1 MATQDEASAPVSAP
15 AATAPAAPI
24 DVRTLEPLLAAQAA
38 RGECSWPWLVRFL
51 GELTRAVRASVR
63 FFPPNRVEGPLAAHA
78 QQPPPP
84 VCALLDRQDDD
95 FAAAI
100 RRARKT
106 LHRKATINDEEVVQI
121 GTPLSGEGDPR
132 GALILWIAPPKD
144 QALEPFLVAL
154 QLVAS
159 FGQAAAPRESAGG
172 DPRLAASLSSLS
184 SRIAVCHDLTT
195 AAQAFADEAVKL
207 AGCDVAALALGRSGR
222 WRTAAVS
229 GGGRFD
235 SAGALSGAVSAAL
248 RELEATPATAQTTDA
263 GGPGLRELARHWDC
277 RAVRPWLLPA
287 GPGAHSGPGA
297 PPVAAL
303 LLGFRQ
309 PEVCDADLAR
319 RLDAATQG
327 WASLVAVSLRLG
339 AGGAARELL
348 GRLFRPF
355 ASVRRTAVW
364 LLVLGLLTVAMLW
377 PVPFS
382 VRATARVEAADR
394 RTVSASADGTLREN
408 HVEVGQE
415 VGAGQALGEMDD
427 AEVLIRLSEARAA
440 RERAL
445 AQHAAAMARSDA
457 DAARGQLARLDV
469 DAAEIEIRLLEHRL
483 KGLALTAPVSGV
495 VLRDASRIAGAR
507 VPLGT
512 PLYEIA
518 PASSIRLE
526 LDVPDDRIAYVREGQ
541 EVRIVLESFPGR
553 SWRARVSKV
562 HPQSE
567 LRDGANLFVVEA
579 IPLDAASEW
588 RPGMR
593 GRASIEEAHRALGW
607 VLFHPVV
614 EFVEWIL
621 FW

>member
-1 MATQDEASAPVSAP
+1 M
-15 AATAPAAPI
+15 
-24 DVRTLEPLLAAQAA
+24 AQAA
-38 RGECSWPWLVRFL
+38 QGGCSWAWLVGFL
-51 GELTRAVRASVR
+51 QALTRAVRASVR
-63 FFPPNRVEGPLAAHA
+63 FFPPNRVDGPLAAHA
-78 QQPPPP
+78 QPLPAP
-84 VCALLDRQDDD
+84 VAALLDRQDDD
-95 FAAAI
+95 FAATV

-106 LHRKATINDEEVVQI
+106 LHRKAALNNDEVVQI

-132 GALILWIAPPKD
+132 GVLILWITPPPD

-154 QLVAS
+154 QLVAG
-159 FGQAAAPRESAGG
+159 FGQAAAPREGAGG
-172 DPRLAASLSSLS
+172 DPRLAASLSALS
-184 SRIAVCHDLTT
+184 ARIAASRDGAE

-207 AGCDVAALALGRSGR
+207 AGCDVAALALGRRGR

-235 SAGALSGAVSAAL
+235 SAGALAGAVSAAL
-248 RELEATPATAQTTDA
+248 RELEAAPAAAQPNDAGDPDLRKIETAPAAVQQTDA
-263 GGPGLRELARHWDC
+263 AGPGLRELARHWNC
-277 RAVRPWLLPA
+277 RAVKPWLLPA
-287 GPGAHSGPGA
+287 DPQAGA

-303 LLGFRQ
+303 LLGFRTAD
-309 PEVCDADLAR
+309 VCDADLDK
-319 RLDAATQG
+319 RLEAATPG
-327 WASLVAVSLRLG
+327 WASLVAVSRRLG
-339 AGGAARELL
+339 TGGAAREIL
-348 GRLFRPF
+348 GRFFRPF
-355 ASVRRTAVW
+355 ASVRRTATW
-364 LLVLGLLTVAMLW
+364 LLVVGLLTVAMLW

-382 VRATARVEAADR
+382 VHATARVEAADR
-394 RTVSASADGTLREN
+394 RTVSAAADGTLRVN

-415 VGAGQALGEMDD
+415 VGEGQTLGEMDD
-427 AEVLIRLSEARAA
+427 AELLIRLSEARAT
-440 RERAL
+440 RDRAL
-445 AQHAAAMARSDA
+445 AQHAAAMARDDA
-457 DAARGQLARLDV
+457 DAARGQMARLDV

-495 VLRDASRIAGAR
+495 VLRDAARIAGAR

-518 PASSIRLE
+518 PTGSIRLE

-567 LRDGANLFVVEA
+567 VRDGANLFVVEA
-579 IPLDAASEW
+579 LPLDAASEW

-593 GRASIEEAHRALGW
+593 GRGSIEEAHRALGW